1 MTVQES
7 ALWRGA
13 VGWLSG
19 LPVLAQ
25 RCPESSLRLRQ
36 GTAHLRASLTPSVPC
51 GLGVGRTDPDTSF
64 PGSGIGDS
72 TFQTVFYKLANVHEK
87 QQEAVP

>member
-1 MTVQES
+1 MAVQES
-7 ALWRGA
+7 ASWRGA

-19 LPVLAQ
+19 LPVSAQ

-36 GTAHLRASLTPSVPC
+36 GAARLQASLTPSVLWE
-51 GLGVGRTDPDTSF
+51 LGTGRADPDTSF
-64 PGSGIGDS
+64 QGSRIGDS

-87 QQEAVP
+87 QREAVP

>member
-19 LPVLAQ
+19 LPVLVQ

-36 GTAHLRASLTPSVPC
+36 GAAHLQASLTPSVLWE
-51 GLGVGRTDPDTSF
+51 LGTGRADPDTSF
-64 PGSGIGDS
+64 QGSRIGDS
-72 TFQTVFYKLANVHEK
+72 PSKLCFIN
-87 QQEAVP
+87 